1 MNHNLAGEDFPG
13 LSKKN
18 NTTEEVNKMM
28 NLITWSDGN
37 STMLEIAEKID
48 TPIWELQPI
57 LTNLIKHDI
66 IELI

>member
-1 MNHNLAGEDFPG
+1 MNHNLAGEDFTS

-18 NTTEEVNKMM
+18 NTTDEVNKMM
-28 NLITWSDGN
+28 NLITWSDGE
-37 STMLEIAEKID
+37 STMLEIAEKLILNM
-48 TPIWELQPI
+48 ELQTI